1 MMPPF
6 IIQNLVENAIK
17 HAFKHRRKD
26 NIVCVDVQYKEA
38 SLKLSVSDNGHG
50 IAPEKLPSLGQIS
63 VASETGT
70 GSALENLNRRL
81 TGLYGSNAK
90 LHFDTSK
97 HGTTVSCKIPYHL
110 IKEER

>member
-1 MMPPF
+1 M
-6 IIQNLVENAIK
+6 
-17 HAFKHRRKD
+17 
-26 NIVCVDVQYKEA
+26 
-38 SLKLSVSDNGHG
+38 
-50 IAPEKLPSLGQIS
+50 
-63 VASETGT
+63 ASETGT

-97 HGTTVSCKIPYHL
+97 HGTTVSCMIPYHL